1 MANKSNA
8 RKRWRKAVEHHIEAI
23 PGSVTRAWNTLTY
36 RLRGEGYYYDKETDF
51 WYYILE
57 EDKRDEAIKAYQS
70 ERLEATRL
78 ARESER
84 EARHERERKRR
95 ERVKCTII
103 VGDNPH
109 VV

>member
-8 RKRWRKAVEHHIEAI
+8 RKRWRKAIDNHVGAV
-23 PGSVTRAWNTLTY
+23 PGSAIKAWSTLAY
-36 RLRGEGYYYDKETDF
+36 RLRGEGYQYDKETNY
-51 WYYILE
+51 WYYTLE
-57 EDKRDEAIKAYQS
+57 DEERAKAIKAYQS